1 MRPNGTVT
9 PEEIRAARDNRKAL
23 TGVYKQLLEEISA
36 ILFRHDPIGI
46 NFEENTDEY
55 EQEAGTILT
64 RLRADMTAEEA
75 TAMVHAEFVQW
86 FSRADAGP
94 EGRYAS
100 IAAEI
105 LAAYRQHELR

>member
-1 MRPNGTVT
+1 M
-9 PEEIRAARDNRKAL
+9 
-23 TGVYKQLLEEISA
+23 YKQLLGEISA

-55 EQEAGTILT
+55 DAEAGTILT
-64 RLRADMTAEEA
+64 RLRAGMTAEEA
-75 TAMVHAEFVQW
+75 TAMIHAEFVLW
-86 FSRADAGP
+86 FSCADAGP
-94 EGRYAS
+94 EEKYAS